1 MKRHRADLVSFVF
14 AIIFMGTVGV
24 GVGIAVGGWDTLTA
38 GAWLI
43 PAAVVLFG
51 VGVLVTTLRGA
62 SRAGD

>member
-14 AIIFMGTVGV
+14 AIVFIGTVGV
-24 GVGIAVGGWDTLTA
+24 AVGIAVDAWDTFTA
-38 GAWLI
+38 GAWLL